1 MFSDNDVDAYELPY
15 QDILPNNPSFEQMYE
30 VVCERKIRPLPSG
43 RWKNNPV
50 NIYIFNHIKYDDLI
64 FF

>member
-30 VVCERKIRPLPSG
+30 VVCERKIRPLPSD

-50 NIYIFNHIKYDDLI
+50 NIYLI
-64 FF
+64 ISNMMI